1 MMGRRLSRTLK
12 RKRGVA
18 LIMVL
23 VAVALMVMLAAV
35 IATRFNRVFFVTRNA
50 LDYQRA
56 SWYVDGIEGII
67 RKYMIDDF
75 RKTKGKVYK
84 GMTWA
89 QPNQV
94 VPLDEA
100 VISGDVHDEQ
110 PCLNING
117 LLKEVVPDNEKPEDR
132 ENIDPRLL
140 NAGFPVLIFR
150 ELLMNMGADETQAE
164 TVSDSV
170 VDWLDAD
177 SIMVS
182 ANGAEDEFYATGKM
196 RHVTANG
203 RFYEKSELR
212 YIHGMTPELY
222 RRIEPLICALPTDD
236 FVISVNMLSYRQAPL
251 LQAML
256 MGQISLEEAADLLKT
271 GIPEYGWD
279 SYAGFL
285 REETV
290 NNAVQS
296 MNGLRGRVQKIVTT
310 NSNYFVANVVV
321 QFDDD
326 KFAFKSRF
334 YRDGDT
340 SLKVYQRLR
349 GELHE

>member
-1 MMGRRLSRTLK
+1 MRFRKVKTLRRS
-12 RKRGVA
+12 RGVA

-23 VAVALMVMLAAV
+23 VAVAIMVMSAAV
-35 IATRFNRVFFVTRNA
+35 ITVRFNRVFFVTRNA

-110 PCLNING
+110 ACLNING
-117 LLKEVVPDNEKPEDR
+117 LLKDVVPDNETPEQR
-132 ENIDPRLL
+132 ENTDSRLL
-140 NAGFPVLIFR
+140 NARFPVLVFR

-164 TVSDSV
+164 TVSDSA

-177 SIMVS
+177 STMVS
-182 ANGAEDEFYATGKM
+182 ANAAEDQFYSTGKM
-196 RHVTANG
+196 PHVTANG

-212 YIHGMTPELY
+212 YIRGMTPELY
-222 RRIEPLICALPTDD
+222 RRIEPMICALPTDD
-236 FVISVNMLSYRQAPL
+236 FVIRINMLNYRQAPL
-251 LQAML
+251 LQALL
-256 MGQISLEEAADLLKT
+256 MGQLSLEEAVDLLKT

-285 REETV
+285 REDV
-290 NNAVQS
+290 INNALES
-296 MNGLRGRVQKIVTT
+296 MNGLRGRVAKVAVT

-321 QFDDD
+321 QFDDE
-326 KFAFKSRF
+326 KFAFRSRF

>member
-1 MMGRRLSRTLK
+1 MRFRKLKTLRRS
-12 RKRGVA
+12 RGVA

-23 VAVALMVMLAAV
+23 VAVAIMVMSAAV
-35 IATRFNRVFFVTRNA
+35 ITVRFNRVFFVTRNA

-56 SWYVDGIEGII
+56 SWYVDGIEGIV

-110 PCLNING
+110 ACLNING
-117 LLKEVVPDNEKPEDR
+117 LLKDVVPDNETPEQR
-132 ENIDPRLL
+132 ENTDSRLL
-140 NAGFPVLIFR
+140 NARFPVLVFR

-164 TVSDSV
+164 TVSDSA

-177 SIMVS
+177 STMVS
-182 ANGAEDEFYATGKM
+182 ANGAEDQFYSTGKM
-196 RHVTANG
+196 PHVTANG

-212 YIHGMTPELY
+212 YIRGKTPELY
-222 RRIEPLICALPTDD
+222 RRIEPMICALPTDD
-236 FVISVNMLSYRQAPL
+236 FVISINMLNYRQAPL
-251 LQAML
+251 LQALL
-256 MGQISLEEAADLLKT
+256 MGQLSLEESVDLLKT

-285 REETV
+285 REDV
-290 NNAVQS
+290 INNAVES
-296 MNGLRGRVQKIVTT
+296 MNGLRGRVAKVAVT

-321 QFDDD
+321 QFDDE
-326 KFAFKSRF
+326 KFAFRSRF